1 MAYRGVPKRSLSV
14 DPLWNIDVLK
24 AELAEKKRS
33 LRNILKSHATAT
45 TGWQGLYNDTHRWR
59 KMDPDLQRL
68 INDNAQALGGAKPH
82 GGRKR
87 KDVKEGNTDWRLHY
101 VSEYLR
107 TNSRDKAADVTPY
120 SAEIITKMLNPNN
133 TEYDK
138 LLFEMMEVAEQRQ
151 VNKAAEVAFN
161 AMDEAVKTGASV
173 KDKAYIALGIL
184 KTHNKGWQ
192 QQQKIEMNVTGS
204 VKFEL
209 DRGRIVGELLAEQ
222 QRYFANTRP
231 LALTSGAV
239 IEAEEVEP
247 IVSGD

>member
-1 MAYRGVPKRSLSV
+1 MSQRTAPKRSAKV
-14 DPLWNIDVLK
+14 NADWNVDVLR
-24 AELAEKKRS
+24 AELSEKKRS
-33 LRNILKSHATAT
+33 LREILRSHATAT
-45 TGWQGLYNDTHRWR
+45 TGWQGLYNDTCRWR

-68 INDNAQALGGAKPH
+68 IDDNAKALGTAKRH

-87 KDVKEGNTDWRLHY
+87 NDVKAGNTDWRMAY
-101 VSEYLR
+101 VEEYLR
-107 TNSRDKAADVTPY
+107 TNSRDKAALVTPY
-120 SAEIITKMLNPNN
+120 TPEHITSMLNQNR
-133 TEYDK
+133 TEFDK

-161 AMDEAVKTGASV
+161 AMDEAVTTGASV

-192 QQQKIEMNVTGS
+192 QQQKIDVNVSGS

-209 DRGRIVGELLAEQ
+209 DRGRIIGELLADQ

-231 LALTSGAV
+231 LALSSGDV
-239 IEAEEVEP
+239 VDAEEVK
-247 IVSGD
+247 VGD